1 MSNTIICNTRT
12 GAVSEYS
19 GHDFKSIT
27 PRHGTSGTG
36 LCAFGGDTDA
46 EQPIVATVQLPATL
60 RESTLRQ
67 AIDMV
72 YLSMRG
78 EGVAQFAVLGSGAQR
93 WSYEF
98 ALRASDVTRC
108 PVGRGIK
115 ENYLGF
121 ELSTPSGQAFTLDR
135 IEVLNVKSKTR
146 RV

>member
-1 MSNTIICNTRT
+1 MIVVNTLT

-19 GHDFKSIT
+19 AHEFHSIT
-27 PRHGTSGTG
+27 PTHAGNAAG
-36 LCAFGGDTDA
+36 LYAFGGDTDA
-46 EQPIVATVQLPATL
+46 DLPIVATLQLPATL

-67 AIDMV
+67 AIEMV

-78 EGVAQFAVLGSGAQR
+78 EGKAQFAVLGAGGQR
-93 WSYEF
+93 WAYEF
-98 ALRASDVTRC
+98 PLRASDVTRC

-121 ELSTPSGQAFTLDR
+121 ELSTPNGQAFALDR
-135 IEVLNVKSKTR
+135 IEVLNAKSKNR